1 MSDVSKKTKAENDK
15 MLKELFEKLDEY
27 KMEEEEVLEMLKKV
41 FNKQGSIKS
50 SIRNIKKDNEK
61 VDRE

>member
-1 MSDVSKKTKAENDK
+1 MADVNKKTKAENDK
-15 MLKELFEKLDEY
+15 MLKELFEKLEEY